1 MNTICWT
8 DSPRARTQLGRKTW
22 VAAPRVDST
31 ASQAAPAGSSRRT
44 ATGRSRT
51 KTMPASAA
59 AKTTLATNIIAPVE
73 TLASSR
79 GNATAPATAPTPS
92 APSRIP

>member
-1 MNTICWT
+1 
-8 DSPRARTQLGRKTW
+8 
-22 VAAPRVDST
+22 
-31 ASQAAPAGSSRRT
+31 
-44 ATGRSRT
+44 
-51 KTMPASAA
+51 MPASAA

-73 TLASSR
+73 TWVSSR